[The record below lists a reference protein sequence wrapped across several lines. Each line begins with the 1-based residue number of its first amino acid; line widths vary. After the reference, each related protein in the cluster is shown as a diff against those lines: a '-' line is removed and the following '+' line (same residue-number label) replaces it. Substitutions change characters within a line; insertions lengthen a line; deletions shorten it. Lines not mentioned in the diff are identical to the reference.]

1 MAAWGAKRDMEQG
14 TAAEQPGDIG
24 AVVSLMYS
32 HIGAASP
39 AWQKLEQ
46 LSQAY
51 QARPGRGVPREAPAP
66 GSGGPGRGGRPMM
79 AR

>member
-14 TAAEQPGDIG
+14 TAAEQPADIG
-24 AVVSLMYS
+24 AVMSLMYS

-39 AWQKLEQ
+39 AWRKLEQ

-51 QARPGRGVPREAPAP
+51 QARAAAPAEAPAAADAP
-66 GSGGPGRGGRPMM
+66 
-79 AR
+79 